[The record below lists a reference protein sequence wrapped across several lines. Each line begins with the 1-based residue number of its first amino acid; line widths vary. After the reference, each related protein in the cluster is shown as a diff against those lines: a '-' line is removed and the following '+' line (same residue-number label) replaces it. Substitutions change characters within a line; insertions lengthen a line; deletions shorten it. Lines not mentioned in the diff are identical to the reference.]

1 MSEDFR
7 CHLGGEIFKSFP
19 ISFSHARTRFWTYAC
34 THPHTFFL
42 TFLWRRHSLCLYSIT
57 HKVSLALNFKRKN
70 YNLSSHY
77 QAVLKCALS
86 LLQTRFLSL
95 HTLTHTSHT
104 LSKSKNVHAIISLQL
119 ALFHTST
126 MHLFAEPTLVWVEEF
141 FHFVVVKY
149 ASHDRKLWGGRFS
162 STKTK

>member
-42 TFLWRRHSLCLYSIT
+42 TFLWRWHSLCLYSIT

-86 LLQTRFLSL
+86 LYYKLAFSLL
-95 HTLTHTSHT
+95 HTLVLTQTHTHLSYTLQVQKCPRYHLSTARTFSHI
-104 LSKSKNVHAIISLQL
+104 HEA
-119 ALFHTST
+119 
-126 MHLFAEPTLVWVEEF
+126 
-141 FHFVVVKY
+141 FVCRAHSCV
-149 ASHDRKLWGGRFS
+149 GRRIFS
-162 STKTK
+162 FCRR